1 MIELAA
7 SAPNMPVA
15 RCHTF
20 IMALPLLATVVVYST
35 ALAETPARCDIGLTV
50 QLTPDVP
57 NPTDQGF
64 LNSLLSNQVDYLLTL
79 RRQRS
84 DTLLDLE
91 LTGPGPSYR
100 CRQAIEAI
108 RRDGHVLTVYVD
120 KKAS

>member
-1 MIELAA
+1 MT
-7 SAPNMPVA
+7 PNMAIP
-15 RCHTF
+15 RHDSF
-20 IMALPLLATVVVYST
+20 IMALLLLATVVVSNT
-35 ALAETPARCDIGLTV
+35 AIGEAPAPCDVRLTV

-91 LTGPGPSYR
+91 LTGPGPSHR

-108 RRDGHVLTVYVD
+108 RRDGHVLTVHV
-120 KKAS
+120 